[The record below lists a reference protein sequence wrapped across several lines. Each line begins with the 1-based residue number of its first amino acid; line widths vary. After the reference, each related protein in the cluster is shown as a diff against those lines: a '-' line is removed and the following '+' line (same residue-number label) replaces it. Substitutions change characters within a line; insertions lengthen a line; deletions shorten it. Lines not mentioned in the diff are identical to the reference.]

1 MFKRPP
7 QLFRDNVFSDESRA
21 AQAEKLSRALAQ
33 ILQTHHEQVET
44 PQSSDRSVGARSD
57 SPKESCHPAVF

>member
-33 ILQTHHEQVET
+33 ISQTHHEQ
-44 PQSSDRSVGARSD
+44 G
-57 SPKESCHPAVF
+57 